1 MGLLD
6 WFRRRR
12 KMSPLTNRQ
21 KSDIFNATE
30 LLKAITDNDE
40 LSSLE
45 LEGFIRR
52 EEKGKTIGVS
62 LDTLRHSLRKQ
73 QADYDSTWIDFIL
86 GNATIADL
94 KRCIADIRNVAGC
107 IFLVLDS
114 KKRVGVKQ
122 RNVKGKSR
130 ADGTDSMKEAKEGRR
145 GRVLWKKVP

>member
-1 MGLLD
+1 MVVEGGGVMGLLD

-45 LEGFIRR
+45 LEGFIRG

-73 QADYDSTWIDFIL
+73 QADYDSTWI
-86 GNATIADL
+86 
-94 KRCIADIRNVAGC
+94 NVAGC

-122 RNVKGKSR
+122 RNVKENGMR
-130 ADGTDSMKEAKEGRR
+130 TQATNRN
-145 GRVLWKKVP
+145 